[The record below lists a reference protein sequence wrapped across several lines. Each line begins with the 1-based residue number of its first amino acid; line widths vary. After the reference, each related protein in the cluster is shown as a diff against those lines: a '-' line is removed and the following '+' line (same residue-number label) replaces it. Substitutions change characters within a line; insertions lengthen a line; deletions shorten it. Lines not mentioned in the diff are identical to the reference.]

1 MESRN
6 WELDKWKKKIPTHA
20 VQEWG
25 RRRKNKLAVL
35 RERRCYDKPFKQDIL
50 VPTEIDLGGRL

>member
-1 MESRN
+1 MEKEN
-6 WELDKWKKKIPTHA
+6 PTHA
-20 VQEWG
+20 VQEGG

-50 VPTEIDLGGRL
+50 VPTEIVLGGRL